1 MPPRRPETLTE
12 LLEGTAARV
21 PEREAIAGPR
31 RRLTYAQFAAAA
43 RRVAEGLAREGVGP
57 GDRVA
62 LWLPNRA
69 EYLVLQFALAR
80 LGACAVHVNT
90 RFRPAE
96 VAHLLGRARPSAL
109 ATAWGFQ
116 AVDFPALLAEVAA
129 DARAPL
135 RFVIGLD
142 AHGAPRVAGLPVL
155 PWEALDGAPERAAD
169 DAAPDSACLT
179 FTTSGTTSGPKLVLH
194 RQGAIAGHAHDVM
207 RHIGTD
213 AAGAAV
219 LIAVPLCGTYGNA
232 SAMCGIAGGAKL
244 VLMDRWDAQA
254 ADALIRAE
262 GVTHWHAIDEMIE
275 EVLEVAEG
283 RPYAPFRVTGIAG
296 LRPGAARLYARAE
309 ALNLAPLNLY
319 GSSEMQALYAY
330 QDPADPVRRTLG
342 GGRPVNADAQV
353 RARDPETGQ
362 FAERGELEFR
372 APSMFIGYLNDAAA
386 TAKAMTPDG
395 FFRSGDL
402 GALHPDGF
410 GFDFETRMGDAL
422 RLSGFLVNPEE
433 IEAFLKRQP
442 GVREAQVVG
451 VEGGTVA
458 IAFVQPEP
466 GAALEEAALLEAC
479 RRDLARFKVPRRILP
494 IAEFPVTQSP
504 NGVKIQ
510 RVKLREMAEQVAAG
524 ASRQGS

>member
-1 MPPRRPETLTE
+1 MW
-12 LLEGTAARV
+12 V
-21 PEREAIAGPR
+21 
-31 RRLTYAQFAAAA
+31 
-43 RRVAEGLAREGVGP
+43 
-57 GDRVA
+57 
-62 LWLPNRA
+62 PNRP

-80 LGACAVHVNT
+80 LGACAIHINT

-96 VAHLLGRARPSAL
+96 LAHLLNRARPTAL
-109 ATAWGFQ
+109 ATAWGFPG
-116 AVDFPALLAEVAA
+116 VDFPALFAEVAE

-142 AHGAPRVAGLPVL
+142 LPGGAERRLAGLPVL
-155 PWEALDGAPERAAD
+155 PWEALDAAPERSRD
-169 DAAPDSACLT
+169 EAAPDSACLT

-194 RQGAIAGHAHDVM
+194 RQGAIAGHAWDVM

-213 AAGAAV
+213 APGAAV

-232 SAMCGIAGGAKL
+232 SAISGIAGGARL
-244 VLMDRWDAQA
+244 VLMERWDAQA

-262 GVTHWHAIDEMIE
+262 GVTHWHAIDEMVEQVIE
-275 EVLEVAEG
+275 AASG

-296 LRPGAARLYARAE
+296 LRPGAARLHALGD
-309 ALNLAPLNLY
+309 ALNLASLNLY

-353 RARDPETGQ
+353 RARDPETGAPAQ
-362 FAERGELEFR
+362 RGELEFR
-372 APSMFIGYLNDAAA
+372 APSMFIGYLNDPGA
-386 TAKAMTPDG
+386 TAKAMAPDG

-402 GALHPDGF
+402 GSVHADGF

-422 RLSGFLVNPEE
+422 RLSGFLVDPEE
-433 IEAFLKRQP
+433 IEAWLKRQP

-451 VEGGTVA
+451 VAGGTVA
-458 IAFVQPEP
+458 VAFVQPEP
-466 GAALEEAALLEAC
+466 GAAVEEAALLAAC
-479 RRDLARFKVPRRILP
+479 RRELARFKVPARLLP
-494 IAEFPVTQSP
+494 VAEFPVTPSA

-510 RVKLREMAEQVAAG
+510 RVKLREMAEQALRG
-524 ASRQGS
+524 A

>member
-1 MPPRRPETLTE
+1 MLRLRPETLTA

-21 PEREAIAGPR
+21 PEKEAIAGPR

-62 LWLPNRA
+62 IWVPNRP

-116 AVDFPALLAEVAA
+116 GVDFPALLAEVAA

-142 AHGAPRVAGLPVL
+142 AHGASRVAGLPVL
-155 PWEALDGAPERAAD
+155 PWETLDAAPERTQD
-169 DAAPDSACLT
+169 DATPDSACLT

-194 RQGAIAGHAHDVM
+194 RQSAIAGHGYDVM
-207 RHIGTD
+207 RRIGTD
-213 AAGAAV
+213 AEGAAV

-232 SAMCGIAGGAKL
+232 AAMGGIAGGAKL

-262 GVTHWHAIDEMIE
+262 GVTHWHALDEMIE
-275 EVLEVAEG
+275 EVLEAAAG

-296 LRPGAARLYARAE
+296 LRPGAARLHALAAE
-309 ALNLAPLNLY
+309 LNLAPLNLY
-319 GSSEMQALYAY
+319 GSSEMQGLYAY
-330 QDPADPVRRTLG
+330 QDPADPVRRTIG

-353 RARDPETGQ
+353 RARDPETGEL
-362 FAERGELEFR
+362 AERGELEFR
-372 APSMFIGYLNDAAA
+372 APSMFIGYLNDEAA
-386 TAKAMTPDG
+386 TARAITPDG

-402 GALHPDGF
+402 GAVHPDGF

-433 IEAFLKRQP
+433 IESFLKRQP

-466 GAALEEAALLEAC
+466 GATLEEATLLEAC
-479 RRDLARFKVPRRILP
+479 RRDLARYKVPRRILP
-494 IAEFPVTQSP
+494 IAEFPVTQSA

-510 RVKLREMAEQVAAG
+510 RVKLREMAEQAL
-524 ASRQGS
+524 RQGS

>member
-1 MPPRRPETLTE
+1 MRRPETLTE

-21 PEREAIAGPR
+21 PDAVALAGPR
-31 RRLTYAQFAAAA
+31 RRMSYAHFAEAS

-62 LWLPNRA
+62 VWVPNRA

-80 LGACAVHVNT
+80 LGACTIHVNT

-96 VAHLLGRARPSAL
+96 VAHLLNRARPTAL

-116 AVDFPALLAEVAA
+116 GVDFPALFAEVAE

-142 AHGAPRVAGLPVL
+142 AGEAKRVAGLPVL
-155 PWEALDGAPERAAD
+155 PWEALETAPERARD

-194 RQGAIAGHAHDVM
+194 RQSAIAGHGFDVM

-213 AAGAAV
+213 APGAAA

-232 SAMCGIAGGAKL
+232 AAMSGIAGGAKL
-244 VLMDRWDAQA
+244 VLMDRWNAQA

-275 EVLEVAEG
+275 EVLEIAAG
-283 RPYAPFRVTGIAG
+283 RPYAPFRITGIAG
-296 LRPGAARLYARAE
+296 LRPGVARLHALAE
-309 ALNLAPLNLY
+309 GLNLAPINLY
-319 GSSEMQALYAY
+319 GSSEMQGLYAY
-330 QDPADPVRRTLG
+330 QDPADPVRRTIG

-353 RARDPETGQ
+353 RARDPETGKP
-362 FAERGELEFR
+362 AERGELEFR
-372 APSMFIGYLNDAAA
+372 APSMFIGYLNDPAA
-386 TAKAMTPDG
+386 TAKAIGPDG

-402 GALHPDGF
+402 GAVHPDGF

-422 RLSGFLVNPEE
+422 RLAGFLVNPEE

-458 IAFVQPEP
+458 IAFVQPTD
-466 GAALEEAALLEAC
+466 GTTLEETTLLEAC
-479 RRDLARFKVPRRILP
+479 RRDLARYKVPTRILP
-494 IAEFPVTQSP
+494 IAEFPVTESP
-504 NGVKIQ
+504 NGLKIQ
-510 RVKLREMAEQVAAG
+510 RVRLREMAERALRGEA
-524 ASRQGS
+524 